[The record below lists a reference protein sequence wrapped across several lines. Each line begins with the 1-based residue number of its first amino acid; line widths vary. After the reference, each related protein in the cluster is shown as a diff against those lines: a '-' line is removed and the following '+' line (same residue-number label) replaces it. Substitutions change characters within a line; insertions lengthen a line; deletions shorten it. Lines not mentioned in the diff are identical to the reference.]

1 MRATVPLSFK
11 VSGPPPTSGTATV
24 ISGRGIADMSVDL
37 ETTHHGI
44 TVLICCHNSRTRL
57 PAVLEHLLRQDAPA
71 AIGWEVLVIDN
82 ASSDATSDVAR
93 SIWPDSHPVPLRVVL
108 EPNLGLTNAR
118 NLGVAEA
125 KYDIISFVDDDNWVG
140 PEFVR
145 TVHSLMQN
153 RPEMGACGCR
163 IEEACEVDPPGWFNA
178 FKLGLALS
186 PEDETYGWIVD
197 PDKFLPGAGLSV
209 RQAAFRDILALG
221 FTPTLS
227 GRSGKSLLS
236 GEDLELGAALRL
248 AGWKLWREESVTI
261 KHFMP
266 AGRLTWG
273 YMKRLHY
280 GFGASGFSPYEV
292 LLFAKESPLKQ
303 SLKTT
308 FLWQV
313 LFTTKRGLLAI
324 LPLAQIDSEATH
336 GRFLQLERAWFAGR
350 LAYLV
355 RNWSACRKNRK
366 AALRFLKACCRDDGR
381 KFGTVQ
387 THSSARINEL

>member
-1 MRATVPLSFK
+1 
-11 VSGPPPTSGTATV
+11 
-24 ISGRGIADMSVDL
+24 MSVGLD
-37 ETTHHGI
+37 TVHHGI
-44 TVLICCHNSRTRL
+44 TILICCHNSRSRI

-71 AIGWEVLVIDN
+71 TIGWEVLVIDN

-93 SIWPDSHPVPLRVVL
+93 SVWPDGHPIPLRVVL

-118 NLGVAEA
+118 NKGIAEA
-125 KYDIISFVDDDNWVG
+125 RYDIISFVDDDNWVG

-145 TVHSLMQN
+145 TVYSLMQN

-163 IEEACEVDPPGWFNA
+163 IEEVCEIDPPDWFNA
-178 FKLGLALS
+178 FKLFFALS
-186 PEDETYGWIVD
+186 PEDEIYGWVGD

-266 AGRLTWG
+266 AGRLTWC
-273 YMKRLHY
+273 YMKKTPLWFR
-280 GFGASGFSPYEV
+280 GFRV
-292 LLFAKESPLKQ
+292 QPLRSTPFRQGKP
-303 SLKTT
+303 T
-308 FLWQV
+308 
-313 LFTTKRGLLAI
+313 
-324 LPLAQIDSEATH
+324 
-336 GRFLQLERAWFAGR
+336 
-350 LAYLV
+350 
-355 RNWSACRKNRK
+355 
-366 AALRFLKACCRDDGR
+366 
-381 KFGTVQ
+381 
-387 THSSARINEL
+387 